1 MQTLT
6 QSEVADLLKIQPD
19 TLRKW
24 CRARRIPHI
33 RISRTLTIFDA
44 KEIDAWIE
52 KRHVAASPFTKNSPV
67 SPDNYRSGAT
77 RTGAKA
83 ETEPGSKESAA

>member
-1 MQTLT
+1 MKTLT
-6 QSEVADLLKIQPD
+6 AKQVSEMLHVRPD
-19 TLRKW
+19 TLRKM

-44 KEIDAWIE
+44 KEIDAWIQ
-52 KRHVAASPFTKNSPV
+52 KRHVAASPFAKNSPV

>member
-1 MQTLT
+1 MKTLT
-6 QSEVADLLKIQPD
+6 AKQVSEMLRVQPD
-19 TLRKW
+19 TLRKM
-24 CRARRIPHI
+24 CRSRRIPHI
-33 RISRTLTIFDA
+33 RVSRTITIFDA

-67 SPDNYRSGAT
+67 SPNKYRSGAP
-77 RTGAKA
+77 RTGAKV